1 MKLIISILT
10 LTLSACILIC
20 QPVMAEESIRIL
32 LHEDPH
38 SPLPSDDTVELGSV
52 DGKVFFNGK
61 SYTGSLKFSRDE
73 NGLYIINDLPFEK
86 YIEGVVAS
94 ETGKKWE
101 LEALKSQAVISRTYA
116 VFHRDKNPEKDFH
129 LTSGT
134 LHQEYSDENISPMVR
149 LAVEETAGQILTY
162 GDHPISAFYHATCEG
177 KTELPEEVWSSSFPY
192 FRSVDCNTRNA
203 PYENWTV
210 TFTFDEIE
218 EAAGIKEIDE
228 IDISSYT
235 STGRVRTLRITA
247 GDKETGTSEIEI
259 KATDLRRLL
268 GYRRLPSTDF
278 RLKKEARSV
287 ILEGKGWGHGVGLSQ
302 WGALEMARQ
311 GRNYREILEHY
322 YPGTELKQVTTGNR

>member
-1 MKLIISILT
+1 MLLAFIFIFQS
-10 LTLSACILIC
+10 
-20 QPVMAEESIRIL
+20 VMAEESIRIL

-86 YIEGVVAS
+86 YIEGVVES

-101 LEALKSQAVISRTYA
+101 LEALKAQAVISRTYA
-116 VFHRDKNPEKDFH
+116 VFHRDKGPDKNYH
-129 LTSGT
+129 MTSGT
-134 LHQEYSDENISPMVR
+134 LHQVYTDENISPMVR
-149 LAVEETAGQILTY
+149 RSVEETAGQILTY
-162 GDHPISAFYHATCEG
+162 GNLPINAFYHSTCEG
-177 KTELPEEVWSSSFPY
+177 KTELPEEVWSESFPY

-210 TFTFDEIE
+210 KLTFDEIGV
-218 EAAGIKEIDE
+218 AAGIKEIDE

-247 GDKETGTSEIEI
+247 GDKETGTSEVQM
-259 KATDLRRLL
+259 KATEFRRLL

-278 RLKKEARSV
+278 RLKKEVGSV
-287 ILEGKGWGHGVGLSQ
+287 IFEGKGWGHGVGLSQ
-302 WGALEMARQ
+302 WGALEMAKQ
-311 GRNYREILEHY
+311 GRNYREILAHY
-322 YPGTELKQVTTGNR
+322 YPGTELKSLTDER